1 MKDYCPN
8 VYCYHYQP
16 CPHDHVRGTP
26 SLAIKTLPD
35 QEREAAFKTL
45 CHMIQAHFSKT
56 VENKLLFTT
65 TVNYLRGI
73 LPWDIDAC
81 VTCRGFVRDYGDLA
95 VMEKEQL
102 RSPLWGVS
110 LDLVPDCY
118 REFVQEANRR
128 VETAVPI
135 GILGLDARSSPI
147 LGKPQTKH
155 GAFWHLAVTVPDNCR
170 SFEKHAL
177 LYADVYGDVENVYK
191 DAEHVEQSLGFNPW
205 DIACRY
211 LGTRRFEKRL
221 FQAMYPVKFR
231 NALIF
236 IHSLSEKEL
245 LIVRRCLRC
254 VKAYL
259 ANFSCDN

>member
-16 CPHDHVRGTP
+16 CPHNHSQETP
-26 SLAIKTLPD
+26 SLVIKKLPD

-102 RSPLWGVS
+102 RSPLWGVP
-110 LDLVPDCY
+110 LDLIPDCY

-128 VETAVPI
+128 VETAQVI
-135 GILGLDARSSPI
+135 GILELDARSSPI
-147 LGKPQTKH
+147 LGRPQTKH
-155 GAFWHLAVTVPDNCR
+155 GAFWHLAVTVPDKCR
-170 SFEKHAL
+170 SFSKHTL
-177 LYADVYGDVENVYK
+177 LYADVYNDVENVYEY
-191 DAEHVEQSLGFNPW
+191 AERVEQALGLNPW
-205 DIACRY
+205 EVACRH
-211 LGTRRFEKRL
+211 LLTRRFEKRL
-221 FQAMYPVKFR
+221 FQAMYPVQFR
-231 NALIF
+231 KAFVF
-236 IHSLSEKEL
+236 IHSLSYNEL
-245 LIVRRCLRC
+245 LIAKRCLRS

-259 ANFSCDN
+259 SNF